1 MQEALPQLTYS
12 DNAIIGS
19 NDVIAYLNDMQA
31 FDVSSNAELQIA
43 KKKRSTAQKFAK
55 QAKDAR
61 KEAIKQF
68 KEFLSTNYP
77 EIDSIEELANDVV
90 SEFDGEIKPYLAEVK
105 GERLEKAQALID
117 EISNN
122 YEQPAFDAP
131 SELSNEEYWT
141 AKGNPSNKLEKRV
154 VALVLEEKYRIEQES
169 RVEQINTAKSNDFK
183 SDIQSVIDGVDEL
196 LIYSGEDVLNLLE
209 PLKKYL

>member
-1 MQEALPQLTYS
+1 MQEALPQLTYR
-12 DNAIIGS
+12 DNAIIGA

-61 KEAIKQF
+61 KEAINQF

-90 SEFDGEIKPYLAEVK
+90 TEFDSEIKPYLAEVK
-105 GERLEKAQALID
+105 GERLKKAQSLID
-117 EISNN
+117 EVSNN
-122 YEQPAFDAP
+122 YEQTPFKAP

-169 RVEQINTAKSNDFK
+169 RVEQIHTAKSNDFK

-196 LIYSGEDVLNLLE
+196 LIYSGEDVLKLLE

>member
-12 DNAIIGS
+12 DNAIIGA
-19 NDVIAYLNDMQA
+19 NDVIAYLNNMQA

-90 SEFDGEIKPYLAEVK
+90 AEFDGEIKPYLAEVK

-122 YEQPAFDAP
+122 YEQPTFNAP

-141 AKGNPSNKLEKRV
+141 AKGKKKTKPKKKKR
-154 VALVLEEKYRIEQES
+154 
-169 RVEQINTAKSNDFK
+169 
-183 SDIQSVIDGVDEL
+183 
-196 LIYSGEDVLNLLE
+196 
-209 PLKKYL
+209 